1 MIVFINK
8 KNEKN
13 MHKIRLNESQF
24 NRLVGRCVQRIV
36 KNALKESV
44 DDDEEEEYVDAFES
58 GEYDNMKADEKY
70 CYWVDDMGYIPDEIP
85 DDEYEEML
93 NQRRE
98 EIAQFF
104 GWTIPDLV
112 WDEYIDLCHDCGF
125 NKSETPMVVV
135 DNIAVNGDY
144 GDFDDYKKDGESDE
158 DFIDRAEGE
167 ALRVF
172 PEERFVIY
180 NI

>member
-1 MIVFINK
+1 
-8 KNEKN
+8 
-13 MHKIRLNESQF
+13 
-24 NRLVGRCVQRIV
+24 
-36 KNALKESV
+36 
-44 DDDEEEEYVDAFES
+44 
-58 GEYDNMKADEKY
+58 
-70 CYWVDDMGYIPDEIP
+70 
-85 DDEYEEML
+85 
-93 NQRRE
+93 
-98 EIAQFF
+98 
-104 GWTIPDLV
+104 
-112 WDEYIDLCHDCGF
+112 
-125 NKSETPMVVV
+125 MVVV